1 MYVCEGKLKEKKKPV
16 IGNGESGGD
25 VLGTAASGRVL
36 MAPSA
41 VRHRHYA
48 ETCWPYGKDNEVQ

>member
-1 MYVCEGKLKEKKKPV
+1 MIEDVED
-16 IGNGESGGD
+16 GESGGD
-25 VLGTAASGRVL
+25 GLETAASGRVL

>member
-1 MYVCEGKLKEKKKPV
+1 MM
-16 IGNGESGGD
+16 GGD
-25 VLGTAASGRVL
+25 KVRSRGEGVEGLGTEASGRVL

-41 VRHRHYA
+41 VRHWHYA

>member
-1 MYVCEGKLKEKKKPV
+1 MRDERTFKKKKEPV
-16 IGNGESGGD
+16 IEDGESGGD
-25 VLGTAASGRVL
+25 GLETAASGRVL

>member
-1 MYVCEGKLKEKKKPV
+1 MGGNKKEAV
-16 IGNGESGGD
+16 RENGESVGD
-25 VLGTAASGRVL
+25 GLGTATSGRVL

-48 ETCWPYGKDNEVQ
+48 ETCRPYGKDNEVQ